1 MHLPIIQERAIIS
14 RDLVQ
19 HISLNLQAYRI
30 FKARV
35 AYCKEETIWFL
46 RVRVVIMIYTSR
58 AKALEIII
66 FCFLVYLL
74 KEMAMSN

>member
-35 AYCKEETIWFL
+35 GYCKEETIWFL
-46 RVRVVIMIYTSR
+46 RVRVVIMIYISR
-58 AKALEIII
+58 AKALETII
-66 FCFLVYLL
+66 FCFLVFLL
-74 KEMAMSN
+74 KEMAMSS